1 MPDPRPDL
9 WQQATS
15 FEALQLAWAKVDHN
29 QGSAGGDAVS
39 RKEFR
44 DDVFARL
51 NQLRADLLRG
61 SYQSRPFR
69 KVSVPKKKPGY
80 RILTIPSIRDRVLHT
95 AIASTLEPHFEAEFE
110 ESSFA
115 YRKGRGVQ
123 KAVARIEHWRDRGYD
138 VVIEADIVSYF
149 DNVQHDLLLEKIEA
163 VVGQQPGFGS
173 LIALISSILEDQASA
188 LGSSGIG
195 IAQGSPLSPLLA
207 NLYLDALDEAIDA
220 QGVKIVRFADDFVIL
235 CKSEK
240 KATKVLAHAVD
251 VLGAHGLRLND
262 IGTRIVSFDSGFD
275 FIGYLFVRSLALQ
288 KASKGQHASTPK
300 AIKSEVTDEGV
311 IRLEDEGSRFDQG
324 GRVLYVLDADHC
336 LDIRNRSFSVRQED
350 GNELIAIP
358 HRRVC
363 RIEAGP
369 EVRISQK
376 AIELAT
382 TSSTDLALIDRFG
395 QTKGSLIGRQSR
407 HGGLHLK
414 QAAAVLDE
422 GRRIPIARALV
433 KARVANQR
441 EQLQRLNRRQK
452 LETVVHII
460 RKIRPLLIKVE
471 HAASNNELMGLEGA
485 VAALYWNAIGQLL
498 GASNEVPFVRSRP
511 ATDPINA
518 SINYLTAI
526 LERDTRSAAQTA
538 GLHLGF
544 AFLHGSRNRH
554 DGLVFDLME
563 PFRAPLTA
571 GLAVFLFRAKR
582 LRPEMFSQSPDDKTF
597 ISKEGRYAI
606 VHGYE
611 AAVAKLVAKPD
622 GKGRLGWRAMMIYQA
637 RSLAAALTA
646 ENETVFFPF
655 RLAGADSK

>member
-9 WQQATS
+9 WEQATS

-39 RKEFR
+39 RNEFR
-44 DDVFARL
+44 GDVFARL

-61 SYQSRPFR
+61 AYQSRPFR
-69 KVSVPKKKPGY
+69 KVSIPKKKPGY
-80 RILTIPSIRDRVLHT
+80 RILTIPSIRDRILHT
-95 AIASTLEPHFEAEFE
+95 AIASALEPHFEAVFE

-138 VVIEADIVSYF
+138 VVIEADIVGYF
-149 DNVQHDLLLEKIEA
+149 DNIQHELLLEKIEG
-163 VVGQQPGFGS
+163 VVGQQSGFSS
-173 LIALISSILEDQASA
+173 LIALISSILEDQARA
-188 LGSSGIG
+188 LGSPGVG

-207 NLYLDALDEAIDA
+207 NLYLDALDESIDA

-240 KATKVLAHAVD
+240 KAAKALAHVVD

-262 IGTRIVSFDSGFD
+262 TGTRIVSFDRGFD

-288 KASKGQHASTPK
+288 EASKGRHEPTRK

-324 GRVLYVLDADHC
+324 ARVLYVLDADHC

-358 HRRVC
+358 HRR
-363 RIEAGP
+363 IEAGP
-369 EVRISQK
+369 EVKISQK
-376 AIELAT
+376 AIELAV
-382 TSSTDLALIDRFG
+382 TSSTDLALIDGFG
-395 QTKGSLIGRQSR
+395 QTKGSLIGSQSR

-414 QAAAVLDE
+414 QAAAVLDKR
-422 GRRIPIARALV
+422 RRILIARAFV
-433 KARVANQR
+433 KARIANQR

-452 LETVVHII
+452 LAPVADVIRQMRPFVH
-460 RKIRPLLIKVE
+460 KVE
-471 HAASNNELMGLEGA
+471 NAASVNELMGLEGA
-485 VAALYWNAIGQLL
+485 VAARYWSAIGQLL
-498 GASNEVPFVRSRP
+498 GPNPETPFVRSRP
-511 ATDPINA
+511 AKDPINA
-518 SINYLTAI
+518 SINYLSAI

-544 AFLHGSRNRH
+544 AFLHGSRDRH

-571 GLAVFLFRAKR
+571 GLAVFLFRSKR
-582 LRPEMFSQSPDDKTF
+582 LRPEMFSYGVGDETF

-611 AAVAKLVAKPD
+611 AAIAKLVAKPD
-622 GKGRLGWRAMMIYQA
+622 GKGRLGWRAMMIHQA
-637 RSLAAALTA
+637 RSLATALAT
-646 ENETVFFPF
+646 ENETEFRPF
-655 RLAGADSK
+655 LLAGANSK